1 MTNLHL
7 IKLKK
12 PLKLEI
18 HSNFHQNKTCSKSRH
33 NLQDYILPF
42 THVPMLVFLVLKMK
56 SIADLS
62 LTLEVNDQSFRT

>member
-42 THVPMLVFLVLKMK
+42 THVPMLVFLVLKNEIY
-56 SIADLS
+56 SRFIINTGS
-62 LTLEVNDQSFRT
+62 Q